1 MLVRTLAKIRLAKK
15 RKKRKAYVRIYTE
28 NATMAIEFNDWQ
40 DIKVA
45 FEVARR
51 GTLTSAAEALGVH
64 HSTVLRRINHLEQ
77 SLNARL
83 FHRHARGYSMTETG
97 AKLFASAEQINEQL
111 ELLHNDIMAAD
122 TTLSGSLLLTTVSG
136 FIDVLAPVCEQFQ
149 TLHPQVQ
156 LEVLLDQKRLRL
168 DHGQAHIAV
177 RAGPRPDEGDYIA
190 QHLSTIE
197 AGLYAHERYL
207 ARTGEPQSMAQLQQH
222 HFISGVAG
230 FNSRV
235 PYFAWVDEHIP
246 GEQIT
251 LRVSETSDANRAI
264 ASGLGIGGMQ
274 REVAVLYPQ
283 LKPVLGSE
291 LSWHSDIWL
300 VTHHQVHR
308 SAKVQ
313 AFAQLLKQHFRK

>member
-1 MLVRTLAKIRLAKK
+1 
-15 RKKRKAYVRIYTE
+15 
-28 NATMAIEFNDWQ
+28 MAIEFNDWQ

-83 FHRHARGYSMTETG
+83 FHRHARGYTVTETG
-97 AKLFASAEQINEQL
+97 QKLFATAEQINEQL
-111 ELLHNDIMAAD
+111 ESLHNSIMAAD

-136 FIDVLAPVCEQFQ
+136 FIDLLAPVCEQFQ
-149 TLHPQVQ
+149 QLHPHVQ
-156 LEVLLDQKRLRL
+156 LEILLDQKRLRL

-190 QHLSTIE
+190 QHLCSNE
-197 AGLYAHERYL
+197 LGLYAHQRYL
-207 ARTGEPQSMAQLQQH
+207 ARMGEPKSLAELGDH

-230 FNSRV
+230 YNSRV

-246 GEQIT
+246 ASHIT

-274 REVAVLYPQ
+274 NETAKLYP
-283 LKPVLGSE
+283 E
-291 LSWHSDIWL
+291 LRPILRQELNWRSDIWL
-300 VTHHQVHR
+300 VTHHQMHR

-313 AFAQLLKQHFRK
+313 AFAQLLKQHFRN